1 MRVCPK
7 CGNRISAGQVVA
19 YSDNIEC
26 PRCGATLRVGD
37 ASRIIGAFLGL
48 AIGLLVWRA
57 TQGSGGIVSWLMPEV
72 YAILAFSFS
81 YTFYLMFAANVIAR
95 PPEPLS
101 AAPEVHGHAP
111 TAHH

>member
-7 CGNRISAGQVVA
+7 CGNGISAGQVVA

-26 PRCGATLRVGD
+26 PRCGATLRVTD

-57 TQGSGGIVSWLMPEV
+57 AQGSGGNVSWLMPEV
-72 YAILAFSFS
+72 CAILVFSFS
-81 YTFYLMFAANVIAR
+81 YTLYLMFAANVVAR
-95 PPEPLS
+95 PPELV
-101 AAPEVHGHAP
+101 APAPDVHGHAP
-111 TAHH
+111 AAHH